1 MSERLHVD
9 AEEPLLR
16 FLERRLSSWKRSTLK
31 QRLARGGVVVG
42 DVVITAA
49 HHPLRVGDVVTVGEP
64 QKKTGE
70 GRSGGNAPPVLF
82 VDDVLIA
89 IDKPAGLL
97 SVSSERERQ
106 KTALAQTR
114 ASLGRGARL
123 WPVHRLDRETSGV
136 LLFARSKEAREQVQ
150 ARWGEAEKS
159 YAVVVEGC
167 PATSEGIIDQ
177 PLWEDRALNVHVG
190 QHRAAKD
197 ARTRWRLVSR
207 HGPVSLLSVTLDS
220 GRKHQIRAHLKWLGH
235 PVVGDERYGTRRA
248 PRLGLHAERLVVTHP
263 VSEQTLRLVAPPPK
277 AFVALY
283 Q

>member
-31 QRLARGGVVVG
+31 QRLAHGGVRVG
-42 DVVITAA
+42 DVVTTAA
-49 HHPLRVGDVVTVGEP
+49 HHPLHPGDVVTVGEP
-64 QKKTGE
+64 SQQASRGRARTG
-70 GRSGGNAPPVLF
+70 APPQLYL
-82 VDDVLIA
+82 DDVLVA

-114 ASLGRGARL
+114 ASLGKGARL

-136 LLFARSKEAREQVQ
+136 LLFARTKEAREQVQ
-150 ARWGEAEKS
+150 ARWGEAEKT

-167 PATSEGIIDQ
+167 PEATEGIIEQ

-190 QHRAAKD
+190 PHRTAKD
-197 ARTRWRLVSR
+197 ARTRWRVLSR
-207 HGPVSLLSVTLDS
+207 HGPVSLLTVTLDT

-248 PRLGLHAERLVVTHP
+248 PRLGLHAEKLVVTHP
-263 VSEQTLRLVAPPPK
+263 LSQRTLQLIAPPPK